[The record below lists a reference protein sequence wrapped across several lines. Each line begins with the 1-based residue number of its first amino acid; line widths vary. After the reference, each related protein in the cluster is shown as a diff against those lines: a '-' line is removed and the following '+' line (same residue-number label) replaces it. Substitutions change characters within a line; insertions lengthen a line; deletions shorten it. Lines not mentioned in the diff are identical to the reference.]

1 MEPETFENKFFRYL
15 ELSKYTFAELCREYG
30 AKYPTIVNAVRLYI
44 DSHYDN
50 YLKAMLE
57 RLTPIKDIAIERDF
71 LTVISEVRKDFGYA
85 IDHRMTP
92 LQIAELGNQINA
104 ELKIQLDDSTAD
116 DLKEALLLQRRF
128 QAELEAR
135 DEEEAKNLHA
145 AVNYEA
151 PDINEFYDNNNSPKK
166 SAPLKLKLSE
176 LLRESKSC
184 SICLEAYNDKDE
196 LVILHCRHAFHDA
209 CLQNWNKQTCP
220 QCRQ

>member
-1 MEPETFENKFFRYL
+1 MNPATFEDKFFKYL
-15 ELSKYTFAELCREYG
+15 EQSKYTFAELCREYG
-30 AKYPTIVNAVRLYI
+30 AKYPTLKDKLRLYI
-44 DSHYDN
+44 DSNYEK
-50 YLKAMLE
+50 YLKVMLE

-104 ELKIQLDDSTAD
+104 ELKLQTD

-128 QAELEAR
+128 QAELEAH

-176 LLRESKSC
+176 ILRESKSC
-184 SICLEAYNDKDE
+184 SICLEAYNAEDE
-196 LVILHCRHAFHDA
+196 LVILHCRHAFHDT
-209 CLQNWNKQTCP
+209 CLQNWNKKTCP